1 MFNSKRRT
9 LIFILLIILAAAM
22 LALGLE
28 ICLSFVDRATYPTE
42 YAEYVE
48 KYASEYNVPEYII
61 YAVIKTESDFDPTA
75 TSSAGAMGLMQMMPS
90 TFTWLSSSEH
100 LNENLSYA
108 ELYEPETAIRYG
120 TYYLRYLFEKFKD
133 WDNVFAAYNGGEGNV
148 AKWLEDPQYADGR
161 GGLRT
166 IPFKETRN
174 YVKRVNSA
182 IDHYKLL
189 YYEKEL
195 SVK

>member
-1 MFNSKRRT
+1 
-9 LIFILLIILAAAM
+9 
-22 LALGLE
+22 
-28 ICLSFVDRATYPTE
+28 
-42 YAEYVE
+42 
-48 KYASEYNVPEYII
+48 
-61 YAVIKTESDFDPTA
+61 
-75 TSSAGAMGLMQMMPS
+75 MQMMPS

-108 ELYEPETAIRYG
+108 ELYDPETSIRYG
-120 TYYLRYLFEKFKD
+120 TYYLRYLFEKFKN

-148 AKWLEDPQYADGR
+148 AKWLEDPTYADGR